1 MHDTLDEYRAHKL
14 IPLPWGRWF
23 VGAGLLLSVGV
34 SLALTAYVSSIDY
47 EKDPYLR
54 IAVFIGFLL
63 LVAALLCL
71 IVGGIVAVVSGV
83 RVRAARQ
90 EQRNDL
96 VEDLGV
102 EITQQR
108 NEITRLYASLA
119 QIEHFATVAAQYDD
133 ELRGKSI
140 RADSD
145 TATTELR
152 QAQRRLLRANR
163 ERNRLLKKKDRLT
176 TDQAY
181 AAELMGL

>member
-83 RVRAARQ
+83 RVRAARH
-90 EQRNDL
+90 EQRDDL

-108 NEITRLYASLA
+108 NEIIRLYASLA
-119 QIEHFATVAAQYDD
+119 QIDQFATVAKQYDD
-133 ELRGKSI
+133 ELRGKSL

-145 TATTELR
+145 AVTTDLR
-152 QAQRRLLRANR
+152 QAERRLLRANR
-163 ERNRLLKKKDRLT
+163 ERNRLLKKKDRLST
-176 TDQAY
+176 QQAY
-181 AAELMGL
+181 DADLIGL